1 MVRDYIKGKIRNGE
15 WTAGS
20 RLPAQRDLAATL
32 GVNRST
38 VVAAL
43 DELKAQG
50 LIEGKMGS
58 ATKVAQNIWQ
68 TLTSSTPHWNEF
80 VEWSLHPPS
89 DPIVKKINEAETNH
103 HFLHLSKGEIGP
115 ELHPKKE
122 LSQAFKNAGEKI
134 SYYGYG
140 DGRGSLS
147 LRKALSKHL
156 SARGVSAS
164 PESIL
169 IVSGSLQALQLISLG
184 VLQSGSTV
192 FLEKP
197 SYLYSIHVFRSMGMK
212 LKGIPVDD
220 NGLSTDDLRNEPLQK
235 SKSII
240 YTNPTFHNPTG
251 TVMPLERR
259 KELLRV
265 CNEFHLPV
273 IEDDIY
279 RDLWFEKE
287 APPTIKSLDT
297 QGHVLYMGSFSKTI
311 DPGLRIGWLVGPEE
325 VIGRLADIRMQMDYG
340 TSRVSQEIAEHML
353 TSGLYDAHM
362 DRTRKTLLEKRNYLL
377 LLLNMHL
384 KEKADW
390 EVPEGG
396 FFIWVHFKRPIN
408 IKHLFAEAY
417 KKQVLINP
425 ISIYQDT
432 TGESIR
438 LSFAY
443 PSYQQM
449 DKGIEILKEI
459 IDSM

>member
-1 MVRDYIKGKIRNGE
+1 MVQDYIKTKIKNGE

-20 RLPAQRDLAATL
+20 KLPSQRDLAAL
-32 GVNRST
+32 FGVNRST

-43 DELKAQG
+43 DDLKAQG

-58 ATKVAQNIWQ
+58 ATRVVQNAWQ
-68 TLTSSTPHWNEF
+68 TITSSTPHWNEF

-89 DPIVKKINEAETNH
+89 DPIVKKINEAETDH

-164 PESIL
+164 PDSIL

-220 NGLSTDDLRNEPLQK
+220 KGLNMEDLRNEPLHK
-235 SKSII
+235 KKSIV

-251 TVMPLERR
+251 IVMPLERR
-259 KELLRV
+259 QELLRV

-279 RDLWFEKE
+279 HDLWFDNEP
-287 APPTIKSLDT
+287 PPTIKSLDR

-325 VIGRLADIRMQMDYG
+325 VVRRLADIRMQMDYG
-340 TSRVSQEIAEHML
+340 TSRVSQEVAEHML
-353 TSGLYDAHM
+353 TSGLYDTHM
-362 DRTRKTLLEKRNYLL
+362 VRTRKTLLEKRNYLL
-377 LLLNMHL
+377 QLLTTHL
-384 KEKADW
+384 KEKAYW
-390 EVPEGG
+390 EVPAGG
-396 FFIWVHFKRPIN
+396 FFIWVHFKQPIN
-408 IKHLFAEAY
+408 TKLLFAEAY
-417 KKQVLINP
+417 KKKVLINP
-425 ISIYQDT
+425 ISIYQDIS
-432 TGESIR
+432 GESIR

-443 PSYQQM
+443 PSYHQM
-449 DKGIEILKEI
+449 DKGIEILRDI
-459 IDSM
+459 IESM